1 MPGQVEAAMSRAS
14 HLVRAP
20 YLRGKGPSGHGG
32 SGSVHRPG
40 PAGPCQEETIGLQPP
55 PEWRGPGAGW
65 CLPSPPSSPGLGGAP
80 ASFPP
85 LGNPCLEGVAS
96 RTVLRPGVLPPG
108 DPLASPPPSL
118 PAGGGRPLL
127 CGPLPSPLGG
137 TAPSSLAPLP
147 RLRAPSAQASP
158 RCAALLPCVRPL
170 PSAASDLSS
179 PDTPISPNKTV
190 PALLQAPSSWK
201 GRETILQEVPG
212 APGLPTKALSPD
224 STQCPQSP
232 PTPHSPLACHGEGGE
247 KPW

>member
-158 RCAALLPCVRPL
+158 RCPALLPCVRPFSCQRPQL
-170 PSAASDLSS
+170 PGHTHLSKQDRPCAS
-179 PDTPISPNKTV
+179 PGPIFMEGAGDHPPRGPRGSRP
-190 PALLQAPSSWK
+190 PHK
-201 GRETILQEVPG
+201 G
-212 APGLPTKALSPD
+212 
-224 STQCPQSP
+224 TQP
-232 PTPHSPLACHGEGGE
+232 
-247 KPW
+247 